1 MSGDHSPSVAEAA
14 AAAERT
20 QAIQA
25 ALRNVGQ
32 RQWWLWSTAVMVTIL
47 LTLGIA
53 SFAFPGLL
61 DNAQDSLY
69 SFGMNQAV
77 RGLVGLV
84 LIFNVY
90 AMYQQLQIRRM
101 QQALGHQ
108 VSALDKMQ
116 ARTEEVYKLA
126 LLDSLTGLYN
136 RRCGEQRLAG
146 EVARTQRNGLPLTV
160 IMMDLDGLKF
170 VNDKYGHAAGDE
182 LIKYFALRMNKA
194 IRGSDLAV
202 RLGGDEFLLI
212 LPECKPEEVRHVL
225 GRLSGLRIELQG
237 QEIPLTFSA
246 GWANYV
252 PGEAP
257 EELMKRADEALYV
270 NKRASKQ
277 EDLSPVRQVVLPS
290 PRH

>member
-1 MSGDHSPSVAEAA
+1 V
-14 AAAERT
+14 
-20 QAIQA
+20 
-25 ALRNVGQ
+25 LRNVGR

-61 DNAQDSLY
+61 NAPQDSVY
-69 SFGMNQAV
+69 SFGLGQAV

-90 AMYQQLQIRRM
+90 SIYQQLQIRRM
-101 QQALGHQ
+101 QQALGEQ
-108 VSALDKMQ
+108 VCALDKME

-136 RRCGEQRLAG
+136 RRCGEQRL
-146 EVARTQRNGLPLTV
+146 ETEMARTKRNGLPLTI
-160 IMMDLDGLKF
+160 IMMDLDGLKY
-170 VNDKYGHAAGDE
+170 VNDKFGHSAGDE
-182 LIKYFALRMNKA
+182 LLKFFSTRLNKA

-212 LPECKPEEVRHVL
+212 LPECKPDEVRHVL
-225 GRLSGLRIELQG
+225 GRLSGLRIELDG
-237 QEIPLTFSA
+237 QQIPLTFSA

-252 PGEAP
+252 SGEAP
-257 EELMKRADEALYV
+257 DELMKRADEALYV
-270 NKRASKQ
+270 NKRAAKL
-277 EDLSPVRQVVLPS
+277 EDSAALVK
-290 PRH
+290 

>member
-1 MSGDHSPSVAEAA
+1 MNEAQSPAVPKT
-14 AAAERT
+14 AER
-20 QAIQA
+20 ALEIQA
-25 ALRNVGQ
+25 VLRTVGR

-53 SFAFPGLL
+53 SFAFPELL
-61 DNAQDSLY
+61 NSPQDSFY
-69 SFGMNQAV
+69 SFELGQAV

-90 AMYQQLQIRRM
+90 AIYQQMQIRRM
-101 QQALGHQ
+101 QAALGEQ
-108 VSALDKMQ
+108 VCALDKME

-136 RRCGEQRLAG
+136 RRCGEQRLAA
-146 EVARTQRNGLPLTV
+146 EVARTRRNGLPLTI
-160 IMMDLDGLKF
+160 IMLDLNGLKY

-182 LIKYFALRMNKA
+182 MLKIFSLRLNKA

-212 LPECKPEEVRHVL
+212 LPECKPDEVRHVL
-225 GRLSGLRIELQG
+225 GRLTGMRIELDG

-246 GWANYV
+246 GWTNYI
-252 PGEAP
+252 PGETP
-257 EELMKRADEALYV
+257 EELMKRADAELYV
-270 NKRASKQ
+270 NKRAAKQQ
-277 EDLSPVRQVVLPS
+277 EDLTVAVK
-290 PRH
+290 

>member
-1 MSGDHSPSVAEAA
+1 VPKT
-14 AAAERT
+14 AER
-20 QAIQA
+20 ALEIQA
-25 ALRNVGQ
+25 VLRTVGR

-53 SFAFPGLL
+53 SFAFPELL
-61 DNAQDSLY
+61 NSPQDSFY
-69 SFGMNQAV
+69 SFELGQAV

-90 AMYQQLQIRRM
+90 AIYQQMQIRRM
-101 QQALGHQ
+101 QAALGEQ
-108 VSALDKMQ
+108 VCALDKME

-136 RRCGEQRLAG
+136 RRCGEQRLAA
-146 EVARTQRNGLPLTV
+146 EVARTRRNGLPLTI
-160 IMMDLDGLKF
+160 IMLDLNGLKY

-182 LIKYFALRMNKA
+182 MLKIFSLRLNKA

-212 LPECKPEEVRHVL
+212 LPECKPDEVRHVL
-225 GRLSGLRIELQG
+225 GRLTGMRIELDG

-246 GWANYV
+246 GWTNYI
-252 PGEAP
+252 PGETP
-257 EELMKRADEALYV
+257 EELMKRADAELYV
-270 NKRASKQ
+270 NKRAAKQQ
-277 EDLSPVRQVVLPS
+277 EDLTVAVK
-290 PRH
+290 

>member
-1 MSGDHSPSVAEAA
+1 MAEAA

-32 RQWWLWSTAVMVTIL
+32 RQWWLWSTAVIVTIL

-61 DNAQDSLY
+61 NNAQDSLY
-69 SFGMNQAV
+69 SFGMGQAV

-225 GRLSGLRIELQG
+225 GRLSGLRIELEG

-277 EDLSPVRQVVLPS
+277 EDLSLSVK
-290 PRH
+290 